1 MAEIKTA
8 NFPIPLSL
16 SDEIVELEAFE
27 GAGSSADSEE
37 KPEVNSPSN
46 SKAASKDLS
55 VVNKV
60 ISVML
65 EDVSPQGDRNSLL
78 WYRATR
84 FLVFRHLISSIDAII
99 VKGRFLCRV
108 PIFFFINEFVT
119 VGFGFD
125 SSLGT

>member
-16 SDEIVELEAFE
+16 SNEIVELEAFE

-37 KPEVNSPSN
+37 NPEVNSPSN
-46 SKAASKDLS
+46 SKVASKDLS

-65 EDVSPQGDRNSLL
+65 EDVSPQGDRNSLPR
-78 WYRATR
+78 YRATR

-108 PIFFFINEFVT
+108 PIFFFINEFVM